1 MEPYT
6 LLSVNDALTKARHS
20 AIVSFDRF
28 ESITIA
34 VDADASLGHVVI
46 TGASRGLGA
55 ALARRLAR
63 PGRRLGLI
71 ARGGAGLAET
81 AAACRAAGALVETAA
96 IDVREAAAM
105 AACLAGWEAAAPIGA
120 VIANAG
126 INGGTGPDGQ
136 PEGHAA
142 ASAQI
147 AVNLMGAVNL
157 VEPVLPGM
165 LARKRGSVLLVGS
178 VAGFIGLPDGPA
190 YSASKA
196 GLWAYGEAL
205 RAAHGPAGLRVTVV
219 APGFFESAMSAR
231 FLSEHPLKLSVAAV
245 AARAERALLR
255 GEGRVVLPWV
265 VGAALRGLALLPAPV
280 ADRLVRRFRFRIAPE
295 G

>member
-1 MEPYT
+1 MAAAGE
-6 LLSVNDALTKARHS
+6 
-20 AIVSFDRF
+20 
-28 ESITIA
+28 
-34 VDADASLGHVVI
+34 ASLAHIVI

-55 ALARRLAR
+55 AVARRLAA

-71 ARGGAGLAET
+71 ARSGAGLEAT
-81 AAACRAAGALVETAA
+81 AADCRSQGASVATARL
-96 IDVREAAAM
+96 DVRDAAAM
-105 AACLAGWEAAAPIGA
+105 AACLAGWDAAAPIEA

-147 AVNLMGAVNL
+147 AVNLLGAINL
-157 VEPVLPGM
+157 IEPVLPAM
-165 LARKRGSVLLVGS
+165 LARGRGSVLIVGS
-178 VAGFIGLPDGPA
+178 VAGFCGLPDSPA

-219 APGFFESAMSAR
+219 APGFFRSAMSAR
-231 FLSEHPLKLSVAAV
+231 FLGGHPFELPVEAV
-245 AARAERALLR
+245 AARLVRALLR
-255 GEGRVVLPWV
+255 GEGRAVMPWAL
-265 VGAALRGLALLPAPV
+265 GAALRGLALLPAPL
-280 ADRLVRRFRFRIAPE
+280 ADLLVRRFRFRIAPE

>member
-1 MEPYT
+1 MPLVAGT
-6 LLSVNDALTKARHS
+6 
-20 AIVSFDRF
+20 
-28 ESITIA
+28 
-34 VDADASLGHVVI
+34 SLAHLVV

-55 ALARRLAR
+55 ALALRLAQ

-71 ARGGAGLAET
+71 ARGAAALGET
-81 AAACRAAGALVETAA
+81 AAACQARGAVVETAA
-96 IDVREAAAM
+96 LDVREAAAM
-105 AACLAGWEAAAPIGA
+105 AACLAGWEAAAPVDA

-126 INGGTGPDGQ
+126 ISGGTGPDGR

-157 VEPVLPGM
+157 VEPALPGM
-165 LARKRGSVLLVGS
+165 LSRGRGSVLLVGS
-178 VAGFIGLPDGPA
+178 VAGFVGLPDSPA

-205 RAAHGPAGLRVTVV
+205 RAAHGPAGLRVTVA

-231 FLSEHPLKLSVAAV
+231 FLGRHPLELPVEAV
-245 AARAERALLR
+245 AARLERALLR
-255 GEGRVVLPWV
+255 GEGRVAMPW
-265 VGAALRGLALLPAPV
+265 GLAAALRGLALLPAPV

-295 G
+295 DQGPSGEARG

>member
-1 MEPYT
+1 MF
-6 LLSVNDALTKARHS
+6 LSA
-20 AIVSFDRF
+20 
-28 ESITIA
+28 E
-34 VDADASLGHVVI
+34 ASLAHVII

-71 ARGGAGLAET
+71 ARGAAGLEET
-81 AAACRAAGALVETAA
+81 AAACRARGAAVETAVL
-96 IDVREAAAM
+96 DVREAAAM
-105 AACLAGWEAAAPIGA
+105 AACLARWEAAAPIEA

-126 INGGTGPDGQ
+126 INGGTGPDGR

-147 AVNLMGAVNL
+147 AVNLTGAVNL

-165 LARKRGSVLLVGS
+165 LARGRGSVLLVGS
-178 VAGFIGLPDGPA
+178 VAGFLGLPDSPA

-205 RAAHGPAGLRVTVV
+205 RAAHGPAGLRVTVA

-231 FLSEHPLKLSVAAV
+231 FLGRHPLQLPVEVV
-245 AARAERALLR
+245 AARVGRALLR
-255 GEGRVVLPWV
+255 GEGRVVVPWM
-265 VGAALRGLALLPAPV
+265 VGAALRSLALLPAPL